1 MFLRSVLNHC
11 IDDESLIEYF
21 YEGQDNNNEAVL
33 DTIAGGFIGSV
44 LILRLLRSWKKSL
57 DIIKLEE
64 LGNQILGETLL

>member
-21 YEGQDNNNEAVL
+21 YEGQDNTNEAVL